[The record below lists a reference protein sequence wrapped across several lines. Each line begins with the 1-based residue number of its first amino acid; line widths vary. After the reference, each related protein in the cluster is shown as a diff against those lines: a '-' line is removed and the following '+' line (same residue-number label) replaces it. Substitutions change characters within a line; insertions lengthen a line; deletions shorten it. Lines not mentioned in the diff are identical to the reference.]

1 MADFSPDDLREVLS
15 LTTSI
20 GKSMDE
26 LSQKADGR
34 NRKLQQE
41 LTTLKSIT
49 SELNSE
55 EDIQKALEDLERRK
69 GVILRTNYG
78 VNRNLRQ
85 ELVDQNV
92 FATKALSLELKRIQI
107 TRKVAEA
114 AAEVGDSMKESIAS
128 LKSQLEEIPL
138 LGGVFSKLIPT
149 DKINAG
155 IDNMTSGF
163 TRGFGT
169 MFKRNLSQGK
179 GFVKSFSGGM
189 TAGFGQVAKSLGPL
203 LTNPYTLAA
212 LAALS
217 FIAIGVLAFYKV
229 TKAAQEFREE
239 TGLLNSQTQG
249 LETQI
254 NNVYMGTSK
263 LGASM
268 SDIAKTAAEFTN
280 EFDGIEMA
288 SDAVLTSM
296 VVLNKNFGIAAADG
310 AKLNKIFQ
318 TMGGLSAE
326 QSQSLINSTAEMA
339 KMAGVAPN
347 KVIKDMADNAESA
360 YRYFDGNPKALAQAA
375 VEAAKLGTSITQATE
390 VADGLLDF
398 ENSITKELE
407 ASAML
412 GTRLNLS
419 QARYLAANDDIMGAQ
434 QAVLDQVS
442 QLGDLTKLNTYEQQA
457 LAEAANMPIGDL
469 IRQQQIRERFGRLD
483 KDQLAAAMS
492 LMDAGKDITQ
502 INEADLA
509 AQNEKLKKQQEM
521 QNQFDTMKN
530 EASAIFDELMQALM
544 PVGKAV
550 IAILIPIF
558 SIVKGL
564 FMPIAAALDNVMT
577 AVGKLFE
584 PFKELF
590 GEGAGDG
597 LKTVLETIGSIL
609 TGPMMFATNL
619 IAGMIDSIADVFGG
633 IVKVVKGFITG
644 DIGMIGEGIYSI
656 FEGIISWFLRIPI
669 AVYDTIVGIFPSIGE
684 FFSSLASRIK
694 EFFMGMLP
702 TWAQNLLGGGSSDAA
717 QVQSEKQNE
726 EQSQLEVAGSIDDG
740 IVQNGKII
748 TTNPEDTLVATKT
761 PGDLLSS
768 LIENSPLGMLGSA
781 LGGLAGGI
789 GGGTVD
795 NTAMVSKLDE
805 LILAV
810 RETREV
816 YMDGRKVTSGVSS
829 TVDKIG
835 SNSYAVV

>member
-1 MADFSPDDLREVLS
+1 MDSA
-15 LTTSI
+15 
-20 GKSMDE
+20 DE
-26 LSQKADGR
+26 LKEIQGITSSISKMMDSISEKSDKR
-34 NRKLQQE
+34 NRALKQE
-41 LTTLKSIT
+41 ADTMKSIA
-49 SELNSE
+49 SQISNV
-55 EDIQKALEDLERRK
+55 EDITKGIESLERRRNQIQK
-69 GVILRTNYG
+69 SNFG
-78 VNRNLRQ
+78 VNQKLKGDLLKMNQ
-85 ELVDQNV
+85 IAID
-92 FATKALSLELKRIQI
+92 SLNTERRKVQVLQ
-107 TRKVAEA
+107 KVAEA
-114 AAEVGDSMKESIAS
+114 AAEVGESMKDSINT
-128 LKSQLEEIPL
+128 LKSEIEQIPL

-149 DKINAG
+149 DKINAS
-155 IDNMTSGF
+155 IDGMTKGF

-189 TAGFGQVAKSLGPL
+189 TAGFGQIGKSLGPL
-203 LTNPYTLAA
+203 LANPYALAAAAA
-212 LAALS
+212 LA
-217 FIAIGVLAFYKV
+217 FIAVGVLAFYKV

-239 TGLLNSQTQG
+239 TGLLNSQTKG

-254 NNVYMGTSK
+254 NNVYMGTSR

-268 SDIAKTAAEFTN
+268 SDVAKAAADFTN

-288 SDAVLTSM
+288 SDEVLTSM
-296 VVLNKNFGIAAADG
+296 IVLNKNFGIGTQEAAQ
-310 AKLNKIFQ
+310 LNKTFQ
-318 TMGGLSAE
+318 TMGGLTAA
-326 QSQSLINSTAEMA
+326 QAQSLVNTTAEMA

-347 KVIKDMADNAESA
+347 KVIKDMADNAEAA
-360 YRYFDGNPKALAQAA
+360 YRYFDGNPEALAKAA
-375 VEAAKLGTSITQATE
+375 VQAAKLGTSITQAAS

-398 ENSITKELE
+398 ESSITNELE

-412 GTRLNLS
+412 GTRINLS
-419 QARYLAANDDIMGAQ
+419 QARSLAANNDILGAQ

-442 QLGDLTKLNTYEQQA
+442 QLGDLTKLNRYEQEA
-457 LAEAANMPIGDL
+457 LAKAANMPIGDL
-469 IRQQQIRERFGRLD
+469 IRQQQIRERFGRLND
-483 KDQLAAAMS
+483 EELAAAMS
-492 LMDAGKDITQ
+492 LLDTGKDITQ

-521 QNQFDTMKN
+521 QNQFDVMKN

-558 SIVKGL
+558 SIIKGL
-564 FMPIAAALDNVMT
+564 FIPIGAAINNVMT
-577 AVGKLFE
+577 AVGKLFA
-584 PFKELF
+584 PFKEIF
-590 GEGAGDG
+590 GEGSGEG
-597 LKTVLETIGSIL
+597 LKTVLETIGSLL
-609 TGPMMFATNL
+609 TGPLMFGTNL
-619 IAGMIDSIADVFGG
+619 IAGIIDSIADVFGG
-633 IVKVVKGFITG
+633 IVKVVKGFLSG
-644 DIGMIGEGIYSI
+644 DIKMIGEGIYSI
-656 FEGIISWFLRIPI
+656 FEGVISWFLRIPI
-669 AVYDTIVGIFPSIGE
+669 AIYDTIVGIFPSIGE
-684 FFSSLASRIK
+684 FFSSLASKIQA
-694 EFFMGMLP
+694 FFMGMLP
-702 TWAQNLLGGGSSDAA
+702 SWAQNLLGGGSSDAA

-768 LIENSPLGMLGSA
+768 LLQNSPLGMLGSA

-789 GGGTVD
+789 GGGAVD

-810 RETREV
+810 KESRDV